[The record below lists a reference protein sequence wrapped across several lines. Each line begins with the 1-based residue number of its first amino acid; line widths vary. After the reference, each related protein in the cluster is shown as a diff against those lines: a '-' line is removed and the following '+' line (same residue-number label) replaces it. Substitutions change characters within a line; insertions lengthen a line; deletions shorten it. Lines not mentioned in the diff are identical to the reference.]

1 VLAEN
6 ADFRSSFTASTDD
19 KGRFVIIGLRAGA
32 WRFIAQAPGFAPDV
46 GQMSVRS
53 GGPNPPITFALKR
66 TGPAWSG
73 AFGGIAARDLQAD
86 LAAAGALFDKQQ
98 WDEAIMAYR
107 TILNKAPSLRVVNLQ
122 IAAAYRGKK
131 DFDSAIAA
139 YGEIIKADPVNERA
153 VLGMAATH
161 AERGD
166 NALAEETLARAA
178 AAEGAGRKVFFRL
191 ADLRA
196 AGGRTD
202 DARAWYEKA
211 SAADPFWGK
220 PLYKL
225 GMLAQASGDP
235 AAAAKY
241 FARVLAVDPVSP
253 EAGQAKTALAQ
264 LNK

>member
-1 VLAEN
+1 
-6 ADFRSSFTASTDD
+6 
-19 KGRFVIIGLRAGA
+19 
-32 WRFIAQAPGFAPDV
+32 
-46 GQMSVRS
+46 
-53 GGPNPPITFALKR
+53 
-66 TGPAWSG
+66 
-73 AFGGIAARDLQAD
+73 
-86 LAAAGALFDKQQ
+86 
-98 WDEAIMAYR
+98 
-107 TILNKAPSLRVVNLQ
+107 
-122 IAAAYRGKK
+122 
-131 DFDSAIAA
+131 
-139 YGEIIKADPVNERA
+139 
-153 VLGMAATH
+153 MAATH

-178 AAEGAGRKVFFRL
+178 AAEGAGREVFFRL

-225 GMLAQASGDP
+225 GVLAQTNGDP